1 MKQLKIKL
9 KNWKRVSKMKFKEII
24 DNPTIENK
32 IKFKQECIKRI
43 EKDIKNKGDAWG
55 IKQRQIQMIN
65 EDIKRLKNERIIE
78 N

>member
-1 MKQLKIKL
+1 
-9 KNWKRVSKMKFKEII
+9 MKFKEII

-43 EKDIKNKGDAWG
+43 EEDIKNKGDAWG
-55 IKQRQIQMIN
+55 IKKRQIQMIN
-65 EDIKRLKNERIIE
+65 EDMKRLKNERIIE

>member
-1 MKQLKIKL
+1 
-9 KNWKRVSKMKFKEII
+9 MKFKEII

>member
-1 MKQLKIKL
+1 MYNITLKTVDRYIQIK
-9 KNWKRVSKMKFKEII
+9 E
-24 DNPTIENK
+24 E
-32 IKFKQECIKRI
+32 
-43 EKDIKNKGDAWG
+43 DIKNKGDAWG